1 MTNNTT
7 EIQGGT
13 WVKYL
18 YNTVRPFGTITS
30 KQFMVV
36 KQFADTV
43 MNIEDTIK
51 NHAMKTGAI
60 SWEIT
65 DESNPQV

>member
-1 MTNNTT
+1 MTNDVT
-7 EIQGGT
+7 EVKGGT

-18 YNTVRPFGTITS
+18 YNTVIPFGTIKS
-30 KQFMVV
+30 KQFMVI

-43 MNIEDTIK
+43 SNIDASIK

-65 DESNPQV
+65 DESHTQI